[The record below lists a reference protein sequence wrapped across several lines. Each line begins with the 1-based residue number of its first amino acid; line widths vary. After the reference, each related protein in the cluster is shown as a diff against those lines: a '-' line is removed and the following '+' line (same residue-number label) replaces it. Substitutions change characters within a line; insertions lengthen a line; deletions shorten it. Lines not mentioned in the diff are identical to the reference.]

1 MSMIIVLKANIIE
14 IPFQRAFNTTV
25 FTLYNSL
32 LPTQC
37 CNTFPVKGPN
47 IMEVK
52 EEADRVSDTSDIPEM
67 RDSPNKNED
76 THTGTGKSYSF
87 RFEQTLL

>member
-1 MSMIIVLKANIIE
+1 
-14 IPFQRAFNTTV
+14 
-25 FTLYNSL
+25 
-32 LPTQC
+32 
-37 CNTFPVKGPN
+37 
-47 IMEVK
+47 MEVK

-87 RFEQTLL
+87 RFEQDPYY